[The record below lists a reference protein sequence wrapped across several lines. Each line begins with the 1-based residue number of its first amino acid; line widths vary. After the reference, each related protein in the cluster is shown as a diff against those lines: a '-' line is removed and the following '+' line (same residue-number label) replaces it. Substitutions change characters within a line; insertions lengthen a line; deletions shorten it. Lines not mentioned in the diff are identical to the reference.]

1 MTSAKTRKTVAAEEV
16 WLKRSSNTLGLGV
29 PLVIM
34 AIGESGEHQ
43 WWGEYSILISGG
55 TTAYLSQRTTL
66 NTANVPEDILGGY
79 SSFMKMEVE
88 QQVQTR
94 LSVHLFELYEKTK
107 SDYALQKIDLVDAV
121 KEDVIRLWLRGH
133 LHEEIKKIKDT
144 TQSETLRTFLTKV
157 VQLPDVF
164 TIK

>member
-1 MTSAKTRKTVAAEEV
+1 MK
-16 WLKRSSNTLGLGV
+16 KRRV
-29 PLVIM
+29 
-34 AIGESGEHQ
+34 
-43 WWGEYSILISGG
+43 
-55 TTAYLSQRTTL
+55 TTL
-66 NTANVPEDILGGY
+66 Y
-79 SSFMKMEVE
+79 
-88 QQVQTR
+88 R
-94 LSVHLFELYEKTK
+94 K
-107 SDYALQKIDLVDAV
+107 SILVDAV